1 MREAIVF
8 SAWMVLTMGVAVAQG
23 PTVSPTPSQT
33 APAPADTA
41 AGPLTPEQIY
51 LRSMK
56 AMKAEAIPPYVQ
68 FREDVT
74 ARNLQLSCGD
84 HGATLTLKHG
94 DMQRVSLVSY
104 RSKDGV
110 AVSVDKTTGKRCELA
125 LLYPAGTGLN
135 SLDTATPKP
144 AVSPTPGPAAPP
156 DDNGLKLVG
165 AVRVEGARFYKI
177 SLAGTEPIDGH
188 PAYHLQLSAY
198 RDPLEHP
205 LTDLWV
211 DPDSFLVRRAR
222 GEAAAHFV
230 VGSGRFEG
238 TLTFNRIGGF
248 WVVHDED
255 FSAAANAFL
264 IHARTHLTAH
274 GSDFSFPA
282 DLPGVFPS
290 PSPSPAAKT
299 RPPAKG

>member
-8 SAWMVLTMGVAVAQG
+8 SAWVVLTMSVALAQVPTASSAPSVA
-23 PTVSPTPSQT
+23 
-33 APAPADTA
+33 APASAESPGA
-41 AGPLTPEQIY
+41 PLTPEQMY

-56 AMKAEAIPPYVQ
+56 SMKAEAIPPYVQ
-68 FREDVT
+68 FREDVA
-74 ARNLQLSCGD
+74 ARNLQLSCREHD
-84 HGATLTLKHG
+84 ASLTLKHG
-94 DMQRVSLVSY
+94 DMQRVSRVSY
-104 RSKDGV
+104 RSKDGA
-110 AVSVDKTTGKRCELA
+110 AVSVDATTGKRCSVA
-125 LLYPAGTGLN
+125 LLYPAGSGLN

-144 AVSPTPGPAAPP
+144 ASSPPSAAAP

-165 AVRVEGARFYKI
+165 AVRVESARFYKI
-177 SLAGTEPIDGH
+177 SLAGTEAIDGH
-188 PAYHLQLSAY
+188 PTYHLQLQAY

-205 LTDLWV
+205 LSDLWV

-238 TLTFNRIGGF
+238 TLTFDRIGGF
-248 WVVHDED
+248 WIVRDED

-264 IHARTHLTAH
+264 IHARTHLSVH
-274 GSDFSFPA
+274 GSDFSFPV

-290 PSPSPAAKT
+290 PSPSPSMSARSASKS
-299 RPPAKG
+299 